1 MTKIR
6 LGYEIPSGREVEI
19 PIRHTAV
26 TGQTQES
33 GKTTTLEALISRS
46 GLPAVAFITKRGESS
61 FQDVRTIPP
70 YFRER
75 ADWQFVSALLEAT
88 LRERMKFERSWIMR
102 VSKGAHTLS
111 DVHRNV
117 RKALETAKGLN
128 ENVYMT
134 LDAYLQIVIPQID
147 KLPYTD
153 SLSLAPGLNVIDLG
167 GYSTELQALVI
178 RSVLEWVYENERNTI
193 VIIPEAWEFI
203 PLQRGS
209 PVKLAAE
216 MFIRKSAGLKNYLW
230 LDSQD
235 IAGVAAEVRRQ
246 IAVWILG
253 VQRDEHEIA
262 RALKLIPQP
271 RPKPDEVMTLGKG
284 EFFACFGK
292 EMHRTYVEPAWM
304 RSRDALLVAKREAA
318 IDDFSAPVAKARKD
332 GDEMY
337 EQLWKDEKARADRLE
352 QRVKE
357 LENKIAQLV
366 SPRVASPPEVSPK
379 PALTGASV
387 NDDEVAMSLTV
398 ARPVIDLTVRKY
410 VVEANDS
417 DQFGLPGSADLRRLL
432 RFPEKDRA
440 HQQGIYRARL
450 GGIDR
455 TPISEKSRHGET
467 RGIRLCPR
475 GRGGDVSI
483 GSWHEGERE
492 GGRSGRV
499 KLFRI
504 PRRPVM
510 SMLVYSREELKL
522 PLPLH
527 VVGEQWIERFFS
539 DPHYCYFCDCQQR
552 FLCDRICV
560 EGYIG
565 ACERCG
571 DERLVRFK
579 RTTVEVCA

>member
-1 MTKIR
+1 MKIR
-6 LGYEIPSGREVEI
+6 LGYEIPSGKEVEI
-19 PIRHTAV
+19 PVRHTAV

-46 GLPAVAFITKRGESS
+46 GLAAIAFITKRGESS
-61 FQDVRTIPP
+61 FQNARTIPP

-88 LRERMKFERSWIMR
+88 LRERLKFERSWIMR
-102 VSKGAHTLS
+102 VSKGAKTLS

-134 LDAYLQIVIPQID
+134 LDAYLQIVIPQIE
-147 KLPYTD
+147 KLPYTP
-153 SLSLAPGLNVIDLG
+153 SLSLAAGLNVIDLG

-178 RSVLEWVYENERNTI
+178 RSVLEWVYEHEHSTI

-271 RPKPDEVMTLGKG
+271 RPKADEVMTLGKG

-292 EMHRTYVEPAWM
+292 EMHRTYVQPAWLDVMSATRVAM
-304 RSRDALLVAKREAA
+304 RKVGIESIPTPEVRTTKKVE
-318 IDDFSAPVAKARKD
+318 

-337 EQLWKDEKARADRLE
+337 EQMWKQEKARADKLE
-352 QRVKE
+352 ARVRD
-357 LENKIAQLV
+357 LETKIAMMAKT
-366 SPRVASPPEVSPK
+366 P
-379 PALTGASV
+379 THASV
-387 NDDEVAMSLTV
+387 DLAKEEWPKENRAPQGRLSDSDEVAMSLTV
-398 ARPVIDLTVRKY
+398 GKPTIDLTVRKY
-410 VVEANDS
+410 VIEAND
-417 DQFGLPGSADLRRLL
+417 QEQIGRLAL
-432 RFPEKDRA
+432 M
-440 HQQGIYRARL
+440 L
-450 GGIDR
+450 
-455 TPISEKSRHGET
+455 SEGFFDSPKKIEHINREFIV
-467 RGIRLCPR
+467 RGWAAAT
-475 GRGGDVSI
+475 GRPSPKNLDMG
-483 GSWHEGERE
+483 
-492 GGRSGRV
+492 
-499 KLFRI
+499 KLAEYGFVR
-504 PRRPVM
+504 
-510 SMLVYSREELKL
+510 
-522 PLPLH
+522 
-527 VVGEQWIERFFS
+527 VVGAGTYQSVPGMKVNVRE
-539 DPHYCYFCDCQQR
+539 
-552 FLCDRICV
+552 V
-560 EGYIG
+560 E
-565 ACERCG
+565 A
-571 DERLVRFK
+571 V
-579 RTTVEVCA
+579 A